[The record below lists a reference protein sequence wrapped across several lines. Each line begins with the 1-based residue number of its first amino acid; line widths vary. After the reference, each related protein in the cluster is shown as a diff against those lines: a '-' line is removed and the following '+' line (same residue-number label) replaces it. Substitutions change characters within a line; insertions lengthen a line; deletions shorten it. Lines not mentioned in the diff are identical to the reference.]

1 MWVAA
6 FMTCLSPMA
15 FDCNLGVKTDRLFL
29 NQDVCMAFVDHSKQ
43 QLEELGAVAMGHCF
57 RIEGEAA

>member
-6 FMTCLSPMA
+6 LMSCLSPMA
-15 FDCNLGVKTDRLFL
+15 YDCNLGVKTDRLFL
-29 NQDVCMAFVDHSKQ
+29 DQDVCMEFVDHSKR
-43 QLEELGAVAMGHCF
+43 QLEDAGALVIGHCF